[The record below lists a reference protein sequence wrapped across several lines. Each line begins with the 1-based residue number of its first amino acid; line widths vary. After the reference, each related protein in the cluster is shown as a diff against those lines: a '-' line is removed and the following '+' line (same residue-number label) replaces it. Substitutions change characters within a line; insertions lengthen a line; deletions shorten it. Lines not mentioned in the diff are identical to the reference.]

1 MTMIDDAR
9 AAIRT
14 GQRATAAQLLSRIV
28 QREPGNGEAWF
39 LLAEVVDDFQ
49 QQTYCM
55 GMATRLGYTP
65 TPTIVYASPPEPMTP
80 ILPTYP
86 PMLRKVE
93 LEMPSTAESTALAPF
108 NRMKHPYQQMVI
120 ERQTFVAPP
129 ARQPE
134 SAIDWVQ
141 RLVTLLL
148 SIVVLGIFVIVLLF
162 LAGLYFDGALRFP
175 QSAGF

>member
-9 AAIRT
+9 AAVRT
-14 GQRATAAQLLSRIV
+14 GQRSTAAQILSRVV

-49 QQTYCM
+49 QQTYCL

-65 TPTIVYASPPEPMTP
+65 APVAVYSSPPEPATP
-80 ILPTYP
+80 ILPAHP
-86 PMLRKVE
+86 AVLRKIE
-93 LEMPSTAESTALAPF
+93 LEMPGAAESPSLAPF
-108 NRMKHPYQQMVI
+108 NRAQPYYQQVI
-120 ERQTFVAPP
+120 VERQAFVAPP
-129 ARQPE
+129 VRQQE

-148 SIVVLGIFVIVLLF
+148 SIVALGIFVLVLLF
-162 LAGLYFDGALRFP
+162 LAGLYFDGRPLLPLGSRF
-175 QSAGF
+175 